1 MQRLNYF
8 SHLEK
13 LEHENGFIEEALHW
27 LSTLHSEPERERERE
42 GGLNHSW
49 QFLTALRNR
58 CALIHNTVCLYDL

>member
-27 LSTLHSEPERERERE
+27 RSTLHSEPERERERE
-42 GGLNHSW
+42 RAGLITLGNS
-49 QFLTALRNR
+49 LTRSEIDAR
-58 CALIHNTVCLYDL
+58 

>member
-27 LSTLHSEPERERERE
+27 LSTLHSEPERERA
-42 GGLNHSW
+42 GLITLGNS
-49 QFLTALRNR
+49 LTRSEIDALPVNS
-58 CALIHNTVCLYDL
+58 